1 MFEHVTCYGVVLG
14 YVFVYMYMYQFRI
27 AGTRDSIESASRCMF
42 GVELA
47 DMSLLYY
54 LMYVQAAGGIEP
66 LISAKENMGQEF
78 RVSVR

>member
-1 MFEHVTCYGVVLG
+1 MVLLWDD
-14 YVFVYMYMYQFRI
+14 VFVYMYQFGI

-78 RVSVR
+78 RVSVRNGGDVQIV